1 MSIIINKFT
10 EIDLIDPKNII
21 VIGFNNTCKELLIKD
36 ILVSNNEILHKMI
49 ITKSVEKYKDLISK
63 DYIYN
68 SYDEDSIDLFIE
80 NTNSHNKSLFIYEM
94 THYSYNINNMDNEI
108 INNLYIDKNI
118 YNTSFILSYSYG
130 LHIPYFYIN
139 NANLIFILHENIS
152 IHRKKIYDNYCT
164 LLCTYEYFNY
174 LLDTYTNEYSCLV
187 INKSSKTLNLKDIF
201 YCYEIQNKK

>member
-1 MSIIINKFT
+1 MINDIYINK
-10 EIDLIDPKNII
+10 D
-21 VIGFNNTCKELLIKD
+21 V
-36 ILVSNNEILHKMI
+36 
-49 ITKSVEKYKDLISK
+49 
-63 DYIYN
+63 
-68 SYDEDSIDLFIE
+68 
-80 NTNSHNKSLFIYEM
+80 
-94 THYSYNINNMDNEI
+94 
-108 INNLYIDKNI
+108 

-130 LHIPYFYIN
+130 LHIPFFYIN

-152 IHRKKIYDNYCT
+152 IHRKKIYNNYCT